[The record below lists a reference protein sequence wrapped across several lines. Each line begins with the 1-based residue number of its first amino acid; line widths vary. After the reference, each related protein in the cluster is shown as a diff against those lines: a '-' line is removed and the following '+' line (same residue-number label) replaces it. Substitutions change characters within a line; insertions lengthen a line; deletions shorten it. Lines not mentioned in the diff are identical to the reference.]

1 MASELRVN
9 TLKDAAGNNSVGTEY
24 VANGSAKMTCRFNGS
39 GTVTIASGSS
49 LNASSIDDDGVGE
62 YSINHTSNFAQAD
75 NTVVVGSSG
84 YHENFGT
91 VSSASDTHIDAQN
104 NSHAQSDP
112 GQAATAVFGD
122 LA

>member
-1 MASELRVN
+1 
-9 TLKDAAGNNSVGTEY
+9 
-24 VANGSAKMTCRFNGS
+24 MTCRFNGS
-39 GTVTIASGSS
+39 GTVTIASGSR
-49 LNASSIDDDGVGE
+49 LNTSSIDDDGTGE
-62 YSINHTSNFAQAD
+62 YSINHTNNFAQAD

-91 VSSASDTHIDAQN
+91 VSSASDTHIDTQN
-104 NSHAQSDP
+104 SSHAQSDV